1 MLVIK
6 SRTTADFITP
16 DGNLG
21 NLNEAARFQ
30 SKEVAEQ
37 AMKYWELGGECR
49 VRRVLPSKQK
59 VEVMSNL
66 IRDGPKQVLSGSG

>member
-49 VRRVLPSKQK
+49 VRRVLPSK
-59 VEVMSNL
+59 
-66 IRDGPKQVLSGSG
+66 